1 MHFHVHVNKS
11 IANVVVPGYE
21 LEHSMIVDNVATKD
35 ARNLILLPPPL
46 LDVFLLIE
54 ETII

>member
-21 LEHSMIVDNVATKD
+21 LEHLMIVDNVVTKD